1 MALLPAAVAQ
11 PVEVEVGASLSR
23 SSMLEWPRPQE
34 VGAHL
39 GAAQQMQ
46 LPLREE
52 RGEGAAPLPPPLLS
66 QVRGK
71 VGDAACLDEREAAAV
86 G

>member
-1 MALLPAAVAQ
+1 
-11 PVEVEVGASLSR
+11 
-23 SSMLEWPRPQE
+23 
-34 VGAHL
+34 
-39 GAAQQMQ
+39 MQ

-52 RGEGAAPLPPPLLS
+52 REEGAAPLPPPLLS